1 MDENTSPRY
10 FEIEFLD
17 YSTGPVFLIPICEWE
32 WTFCGSVTEGA
43 EESVYA
49 KILRF
54 HRVPGSDMVIV
65 SNGKNA
71 IAATLKELR
80 MFFHDLL
87 EIATASL
94 SGAVESIKTK
104 SLLSYEVLSGG
115 MVTISKGEDFL
126 EASYAEFRA
135 FFHNLFGDTAMQRT
149 GV

>member
-1 MDENTSPRY
+1 
-10 FEIEFLD
+10 
-17 YSTGPVFLIPICEWE
+17 
-32 WTFCGSVTEGA
+32 
-43 EESVYA
+43 
-49 KILRF
+49 
-54 HRVPGSDMVIV
+54 MVIV

-104 SLLSYEVLSGG
+104 SLLSYEVLSEG
-115 MVTISKGEDFL
+115 MVTIRKGENFL
-126 EASYAEFRA
+126 EAPYAEFMA
-135 FFHNLFGDTAMQRT
+135 FFHNLFGDTAIQGT